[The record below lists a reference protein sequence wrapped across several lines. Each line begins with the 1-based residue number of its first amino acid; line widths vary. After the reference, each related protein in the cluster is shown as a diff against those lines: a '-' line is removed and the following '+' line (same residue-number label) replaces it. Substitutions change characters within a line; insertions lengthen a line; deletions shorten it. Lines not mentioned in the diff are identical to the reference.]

1 VGNATRKNT
10 EARISGGAAGSS
22 DEGCNG
28 AGARL
33 RRCPAGE
40 MAQLGNEDEV
50 MTSTKSFGITK
61 RTVLEAYRHVKANQ
75 GAAGVDG
82 QSLGMFE
89 ANLSGNLYKLWNR
102 LASGSYFPP
111 AVKQVEIEKRDGG
124 VRMLGVPTV
133 ADRIAQ
139 VVIKSRIE
147 ATLDPLFH
155 PDSYGYRPGKSM
167 QEALAITR
175 QRCWEYAW
183 VAEFDVQKAFDE
195 LDHELLLRAIRK
207 HIKERWALLYIERW
221 LKAPVE
227 TSQGEILP
235 RNRGISQGGPLSP
248 LLLNLMMHYAFDRWM
263 QRQHPHLPFA
273 RFADDALVHC
283 RSESEACTVLAAIE
297 RRLGECGLR
306 MHPRKSAVVCCKGSS
321 RRGDYP
327 RIEFTFL
334 GFTFRPRCAVDRS
347 GKTFRSFLP
356 AVSREATK
364 RMMREMRGWK
374 IHWNK
379 PLSLH
384 QLAERYNPILR
395 GWLNYY
401 GSFYK
406 SAMRRVFDYFN
417 QKLAL
422 WARRKYQALRGR
434 RLQSLYWLGGTARK
448 QPRLFVHWLVF
459 GGPAARA
466 MGAV

>member
-1 VGNATRKNT
+1 
-10 EARISGGAAGSS
+10 
-22 DEGCNG
+22 
-28 AGARL
+28 
-33 RRCPAGE
+33 
-40 MAQLGNEDEV
+40 

-61 RTVLEAYRHVKANQ
+61 KMVLEAYRHVRANQ

-82 QSLGMFE
+82 QSLEMFE

-111 AVKQVEIEKRDGG
+111 AVKRVEIAKKDGG

-133 ADRIAQ
+133 TDRIAQ
-139 VVIKSRIE
+139 VVVKTRIE

-155 PDSYGYRPGKSM
+155 PNSYGYRPGKSM
-167 QEALAITR
+167 QEALEVTR
-175 QRCWEYAW
+175 KRCWEYEW

-195 LDHELLLRAIRK
+195 LEHDLLLKALRK

-221 LKAPVE
+221 LKAPVM
-227 TSQGEILP
+227 TKGGEILP
-235 RNRGISQGGPLSP
+235 RDRGISQGGPLSP
-248 LLLNLMMHYAFDRWM
+248 VLLNLFMHYAFDRWM
-263 QRQHPHLPFA
+263 QRRYPHLSFV

-283 RSESEACTVLAAIE
+283 QSESEAHEVLAEIE
-297 RRLGECGLR
+297 QRLKECGLR
-306 MHPRKSAVVCCKGSS
+306 MHPTKSAVVCCKGSS

-334 GFTFRPRCAVDRS
+334 GFTFRPRSAKARS
-347 GKTFRSFLP
+347 GKLFMSFLP
-356 AVSREATK
+356 AVSRDATK
-364 RMMREMRGWK
+364 RMMREMRSWK
-374 IHWNK
+374 LHWNT

-384 QLAERYNPILR
+384 ALAERYNPILR

-401 GSFYK
+401 GSFYR

-422 WARRKYQALRGR
+422 WARRKYQKLRGR
-434 RLQSLYWLGGTARK
+434 KARSLYWVGRIAKR

>member
-1 VGNATRKNT
+1 MRSA
-10 EARISGGAAGSS
+10 
-22 DEGCNG
+22 
-28 AGARL
+28 
-33 RRCPAGE
+33 
-40 MAQLGNEDEV
+40 
-50 MTSTKSFGITK
+50 KSFGITK
-61 RTVLEAYRHVKANQ
+61 RMVLEAYRRVKANQ
-75 GAAGVDG
+75 GAAGIDG
-82 QSLGMFE
+82 QSLEMFE

-111 AVKQVEIEKRDGG
+111 AVKQVEIAKKDGG

-139 VVIKSRIE
+139 VVVKSRIE

-167 QEALAITR
+167 QEALEVTR
-175 QRCWEYAW
+175 RRCWEYEW

-195 LDHELLLRAIRK
+195 LDHELLLKAIRK
-207 HIKERWALLYIERW
+207 HIRERWARLYIERW
-221 LKAPVE
+221 LKAPVITKE
-227 TSQGEILP
+227 GAILP

-248 LLLNLMMHYAFDRWM
+248 VLMNLLLHYAFDRWM
-263 QRQHPHLPFA
+263 QRQFPHLPFV

-283 RSESEACTVLAAIE
+283 RSESEACTVLMAIE
-297 RRLGECGLR
+297 QRLKECGLR
-306 MHPRKSAVVCCKGSS
+306 MHPTKSAVVCCKGSS

-334 GFTFRPRCAVDRS
+334 GFTFRPRSAKGRG
-347 GKTFRSFLP
+347 GKLFMSFLP

-364 RMMREMRGWK
+364 RMMREMRSWK
-374 IHWNK
+374 IHRNT

-384 QLAERYNPILR
+384 ALAERYNPILR

-406 SAMRRVFDYFN
+406 SAMRRIFDYFN

-422 WARRKYQALRGR
+422 WARCKYQKLRGR
-434 RLQSLYWLGGTARK
+434 RVKSLYWLGRIARR
-448 QPRLFVHWLVF
+448 QPRLFVHWLAF
-459 GGPAARA
+459 RSSPTRTT
-466 MGAV
+466 GAV